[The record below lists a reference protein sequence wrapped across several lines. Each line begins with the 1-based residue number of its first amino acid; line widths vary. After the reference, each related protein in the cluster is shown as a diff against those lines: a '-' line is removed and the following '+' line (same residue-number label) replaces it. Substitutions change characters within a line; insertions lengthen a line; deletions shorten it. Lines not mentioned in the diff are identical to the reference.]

1 MKMTAKAVL
10 RLDIRN
16 ALARPKGSEDKQ
28 LGISPRQGVSQAQL
42 DSIAPALETAIEE
55 IKTQRRFSAKQ
66 LAKLRS
72 RGEDLDLGFLDQP
85 RLWLADNK
93 ALSQLK
99 HKANQLARMADMFI
113 VAGIGGSSL
122 GARVL
127 FQALTHPYHNE
138 LPRRKRKNRPK
149 VYFEADS
156 LDNDALAGLL
166 NLLPKRKPANLS
178 EAFTINVISKS
189 GRTLET
195 AAVFRILAQ
204 RARQVY
210 GPDYARYIVATTGC
224 SSSSALRQIAEA
236 ERMATF
242 EVPDMVGGRYSV
254 FTAVGLLPAAVMGID
269 VEQLLAGAADMTR
282 KCLSRKINLNSN
294 PAARYAALHHLL
306 YRKGKTVRVMSV
318 WSKALENLGYWY
330 DQLLAESLGKD
341 GRGPTP
347 VTSVNTR
354 DLHSRGQQHQQGTYD
369 KVITNVF
376 LRKPLREELTLPA
389 TKDRSDGLDKLVGK
403 NLHRLLVAALNGT
416 NQAYRFDDRPTI
428 DITLASL
435 TPYALGGLMQMLMI
449 ATVIEGKLLGVNPFG
464 QPGVEAYKKLTKKNL
479 GLS

>member
-1 MKMTAKAVL
+1 MKMTAKATL

-16 ALARPKGSEDKQ
+16 ALAQPKGSKDKQ
-28 LGISPRQGVSQAQL
+28 LGISAQQGVSRAQL
-42 DSIAPALETAIEE
+42 ESMSPALATAIEE

-66 LAKLRS
+66 LAQLRS

-85 RLWLADNK
+85 RLWLADSK
-93 ALSQLK
+93 GLSQLK
-99 HKANQLARMADMFI
+99 RKADQLARMADIFI

-127 FQALTHPYHNE
+127 FQSLTQPYHNE
-138 LPRRKRKNRPK
+138 LPRPKRNKRPRI
-149 VYFEADS
+149 YFEADS
-156 LDNDALAGLL
+156 VDNDALSGLL
-166 NLLPKRKPANLS
+166 KLLPKRKPAGIKDTF
-178 EAFTINVISKS
+178 AINVISKS

-195 AAVFRILAQ
+195 AAVFRILAE
-204 RARQVY
+204 RARKVY
-210 GPDYARYIVATTGC
+210 GKDYAKYIVATTGAG
-224 SSSSALRQIAEA
+224 SSSALRQIAEA
-236 ERMATF
+236 EGMATF

-269 VEQLLAGAADMTR
+269 IEQLLAGAADMTR
-282 KCLSRKINLNSN
+282 KCLSRKVNANS
-294 PAARYAALHHLL
+294 AAQYAAVHHLL
-306 YRKGKTVRVMSV
+306 YRRGKNIRVMSV

-347 VTSVNTR
+347 LTSVNTR
-354 DLHSRGQQHQQGTYD
+354 DLHSRGQQHQQGTRD
-369 KVITNVF
+369 KVITNIF
-376 LRKPLREELTLPA
+376 TRSPLQESLCLPA
-389 TKDRSDGLDKLVGK
+389 TKDQSDGLGKLVGK
-403 NLHRLLVAALNGT
+403 DMHSLLTAALKGT
-416 NQAYRFDDRPTI
+416 NQAYRLDNRPTI
-428 DITLASL
+428 DIVLPSL

-449 ATVIEGKLLGVNPFG
+449 ATLIEGKLLGVNPFG

>member
-1 MKMTAKAVL
+1 MTTKAAL

-16 ALARPKGSEDKQ
+16 ALARPKGSEDTQ
-28 LGISPRQGVSQAQL
+28 LGIAPPHGVSQAQL
-42 DSIAPALETAIEE
+42 ESVAPALVTAIEE

-66 LAKLRS
+66 LAQVRS

-85 RLWLADNK
+85 RLWLADSK

-99 HKANQLARMADMFI
+99 HKADQLARMADMFI

-138 LPRRKRKNRPK
+138 LSRRKRKNRPR

-156 LDNDALAGLL
+156 VDNDALAGLL
-166 NLLPKRKPANLS
+166 DLLPKRKPANLS

-195 AAVFRILAQ
+195 AAVFRIIAQ
-204 RARQVY
+204 HARRVY
-210 GPDYARYIVATTGC
+210 GPDYAKYIVATTGD
-224 SSSSALRQIAEA
+224 SSSSALRKIAEA

-282 KCLSRKINLNSN
+282 KCLSRKVNSN
-294 PAARYAALHHLL
+294 PAAQYAAIHHLL
-306 YRKGKTVRVMSV
+306 YRKGKTIRVMSV

-354 DLHSRGQQHQQGTYD
+354 DLHSRGQQHQQGTHD

-376 LRKPLREELTLPA
+376 LRKPLREELALPA
-389 TKDRSDGLDKLVGK
+389 TKDHSDGLDKLVGK
-403 NLHRLLVAALNGT
+403 NLHRLLTAALKGT
-416 NQAYRFDDRPTI
+416 NQAYRLDDRPTI
-428 DITLASL
+428 DITLAGL

>member
-1 MKMTAKAVL
+1 MKKMTAKAAL

-16 ALARPKGSEDKQ
+16 ALARSKDSQDNHF
-28 LGISPRQGVSQAQL
+28 GISPQQGVSQAQL
-42 DSIAPALETAIEE
+42 ESIAPALETAIQE
-55 IKTQRRFSAKQ
+55 IKTQRRFSARH
-66 LAKLRS
+66 LAEFRS

-85 RLWLADNK
+85 RLWLANSK

-99 HKANQLARMADMFI
+99 NKAEKLARMADIFI

-127 FQALTHPYHNE
+127 FQGLTHPYHNE
-138 LPRRKRKNRPK
+138 LPRPKRNSRPRI
-149 VYFEADS
+149 YFEADS
-156 LDNDALAGLL
+156 VDNDALAGLL
-166 NLLPKRKPANLS
+166 SLLPKRKPANVK
-178 EAFTINVISKS
+178 EAFSINVISKS

-204 RARQVY
+204 RSRQVY
-210 GPDYARYIVATTGC
+210 GKDYAKYIVATTGAGP
-224 SSSSALRQIAEA
+224 SSALRQIAEA
-236 ERMATF
+236 EGMATF
-242 EVPDMVGGRYSV
+242 EVPDIVGGRYSV

-282 KCLSRKINLNSN
+282 KCLSRKITSN
-294 PAARYAALHHLL
+294 PAAQYAAVHHLL
-306 YRKGKTVRVMSV
+306 YRRGKTIRVMSV

-347 VTSVNTR
+347 LTSVNTR
-354 DLHSRGQQHQQGTYD
+354 DLHSRGQQHQQGTRD

-376 LRKPLREELTLPA
+376 TRSPMQESLSLPA
-389 TKDRSDGLDKLVGK
+389 TGDQSDGLAKLVGK
-403 NLHRLLVAALNGT
+403 DLHRLLTAALKGT
-416 NQAYRFDDRPTI
+416 NQAYRLDDRPTI
-428 DITLASL
+428 DIMIPSL

>member
-1 MKMTAKAVL
+1 MTAKTAL

-16 ALARPKGSEDKQ
+16 ALARPKDSKDKQ
-28 LGISPRQGVSQAQL
+28 LGIAPQHGVSQAQL
-42 DSIAPALETAIEE
+42 ESIAPALETAIEE

-66 LAKLRS
+66 LAEFRI

-85 RLWLADNK
+85 RLWLADSK
-93 ALSQLK
+93 TLAQLK
-99 HKANQLARMADMFI
+99 HKANQLARMAEIFI

-138 LPRRKRKNRPK
+138 LPRRQRKNRPR

-156 LDNDALAGLL
+156 VDNDALTGLL
-166 NLLPKRKPANLS
+166 DLLPKRKPANLS

-210 GPDYARYIVATTGC
+210 GPDYTNYIVATTG
-224 SSSSALRQIAEA
+224 SSSASALRKIAEA
-236 ERMATF
+236 EEIASF

-269 VEQLLAGAADMTR
+269 IEQLLAGAADMTR
-282 KCLSRKINLNSN
+282 KCLSRTVNSN
-294 PAARYAALHHLL
+294 PAARYAAVHHLL
-306 YRKGKTVRVMSV
+306 YRKGKTIRVMSV
-318 WSKALENLGYWY
+318 WAKALEHLGYWY

-369 KVITNVF
+369 KAITNVF
-376 LRKPLREELTLPA
+376 LRKPLREELVLPA
-389 TKDRSDGLDKLVGK
+389 TKDHSDGLDKLVGK
-403 NLHRLLVAALNGT
+403 NLHHLLVAALNGT

-428 DITLASL
+428 DIMLAGL